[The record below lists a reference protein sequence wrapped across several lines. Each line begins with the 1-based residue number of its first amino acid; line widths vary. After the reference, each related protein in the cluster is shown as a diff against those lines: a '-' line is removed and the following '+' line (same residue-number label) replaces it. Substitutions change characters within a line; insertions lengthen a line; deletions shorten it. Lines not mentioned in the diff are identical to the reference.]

1 MQYLHTMIRSANL
14 EKTLDFF
21 INKVQSEHSF
31 NSEIKSKYLIKINQQ
46 DFFINKIGLQEVKRY
61 DNEQGKFTLVFLCAS
76 EDLDIANYNQAP
88 MIEIT
93 YNWPD
98 KDNKNEKLEVGRSFG
113 HIAYRVKNIY
123 QICEKL
129 MKEGVPINRPPRDGY
144 MAFVKSPDNISI
156 ELLQAG
162 QPLEPVE
169 PWKSMPN
176 IGSW

>member
-14 EKTLDFF
+14 EKTL
-21 INKVQSEHSF
+21 
-31 NSEIKSKYLIKINQQ
+31 

-98 KDNKNEKLEVGRSFG
+98 KDLSLI
-113 HIAYRVKNIY
+113 HI
-123 QICEKL
+123 
-129 MKEGVPINRPPRDGY
+129 
-144 MAFVKSPDNISI
+144 
-156 ELLQAG
+156 
-162 QPLEPVE
+162 
-169 PWKSMPN
+169 
-176 IGSW
+176 

>member
-14 EKTLDFF
+14 EKTL
-21 INKVQSEHSF
+21 
-31 NSEIKSKYLIKINQQ
+31 

-98 KDNKNEKLEVGRSFG
+98 KDNKNEKL
-113 HIAYRVKNIY
+113 
-123 QICEKL
+123 
-129 MKEGVPINRPPRDGY
+129 
-144 MAFVKSPDNISI
+144 
-156 ELLQAG
+156 
-162 QPLEPVE
+162 
-169 PWKSMPN
+169 
-176 IGSW
+176 

>member
-14 EKTLDFF
+14 EKTL
-21 INKVQSEHSF
+21 
-31 NSEIKSKYLIKINQQ
+31 

-98 KDNKNEKLEVGRSFG
+98 KDNENEKLEVGETVEVRF
-113 HIAYRVKNIY
+113 
-123 QICEKL
+123 
-129 MKEGVPINRPPRDGY
+129 KELPEDRMIDGY
-144 MAFVKSPDNISI
+144 R
-156 ELLQAG
+156 
-162 QPLEPVE
+162 
-169 PWKSMPN
+169 WKVDLYYEEKKLKDTYKNSLWL
-176 IGSW
+176 S